1 MIKLFFELWTLSV
14 VSGQH
19 IYGSHQYFV
28 KSSVQNNAEA
38 QEKCLAMEGKLAVIY
53 NERVNTFIAGLIAEV
68 APQFP
73 SAGKVL

>member
-19 IYGSHQYFV
+19 IYGSHQYIV
-28 KSSVQNNAEA
+28 KSSVQNNTDA
-38 QEKCLAMEGKLAVIY
+38 QEKCSAIGEKLAVIY
-53 NERVNTFIAGLIAEV
+53 NESVNAFIAKLIAKV
-68 APQFP
+68 APEFP